1 MKKILTAVFLAVA
14 LVAPAFASDTD
25 LELIPKIGY
34 LFSPEVTTKADG
46 RSVSDSKDSALSI
59 GAELFFDMQN
69 NFFLGAGLIWA
80 ANHKFSDGD
89 MKVGF
94 TNVYVA
100 AKYKFLASGS
110 EDDPFYIYPLAQL
123 GAGLPGWE
131 YSGPWRDFEVAGGF
145 YWGLGVGGE
154 VKNIVIE
161 LIYGCNY
168 ATVKASN
175 IPKDIDMTYT
185 AFRINVGYKF
195 IL

>member
-1 MKKILTAVFLAVA
+1 MKKFLTAVFLAAA

-25 LELIPKIGY
+25 LELIPKLGY
-34 LFSPEVTTKADG
+34 LFSPEVTLKADG
-46 RSVSDSKDSALSI
+46 QSVSDSKDSAISF

-69 NFFLGAGLIWA
+69 NFFLGGGLIWA
-80 ANHKFSDGD
+80 ENHKFTEGD

-94 TNVYVA
+94 TNVYAA
-100 AKYKFLASGS
+100 AKYKLLASGS
-110 EDDPFYIYPLAQL
+110 EEDPFYLYPLVQI

-131 YSGPWRDFEVAGGF
+131 YSGMLRDFEVAGGF
-145 YWGLGVGGE
+145 YWGLGIGGE

-168 ATVKASN
+168 ATMKASN
-175 IPKDIDMTYT
+175 AKDTDMTYT

>member
-1 MKKILTAVFLAVA
+1 MKKLFAVLCLTAA
-14 LVAPAFASDTD
+14 LVLPVFAADDTS

-34 LFSPEVTTKADG
+34 LFSPEVTMKDGG
-46 RSVSDSKDSALSI
+46 RSFSDSKDSAISI

-69 NFFLGAGLIWA
+69 NFFLGAGLVWG
-80 ANHKFSDGD
+80 ANHKFNDAD
-89 MKVGF
+89 LKVGF
-94 TNVYVA
+94 TNVYAA
-100 AKYKFLASGS
+100 AKYKFLVNDS
-110 EDDPFYIYPLAQL
+110 EEDPFYLYPLAQI

-131 YSGPWRDFEVAGGF
+131 YSGFLRDFEVAGGF
-145 YWGLGVGGE
+145 YWGLGIGGE

-175 IPKDIDMTYT
+175 AEDTDATYT